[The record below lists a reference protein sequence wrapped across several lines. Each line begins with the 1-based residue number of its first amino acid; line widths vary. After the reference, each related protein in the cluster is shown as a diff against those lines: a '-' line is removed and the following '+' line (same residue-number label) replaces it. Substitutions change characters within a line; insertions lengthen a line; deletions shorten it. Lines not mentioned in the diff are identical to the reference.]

1 MGTAF
6 LYIVKVNSGYMLGK
20 IEFFT

>member
-1 MGTAF
+1 MGIAF

-20 IEFFT
+20 IEVFT

>member
-6 LYIVKVNSGYMLGK
+6 LYIVKVNSGYILAK
-20 IEFFT
+20 IELLT